1 MISSIPGRL
10 AAVRDELDISQ
21 RDFCKCILVSQS
33 YYAQIENGKRP
44 INDRLIALVCS
55 QYGVSKEYLLTG
67 KGKMFSERFADLQL
81 QKLLDIFTE
90 LDPHFRDY
98 VILQIEQLVETLKKQ
113 KGRHSAKKNK
123 ETPKVTN

>member
-1 MISSIPGRL
+1 MNDIPGRL

-21 RDFCKCILVSQS
+21 RDFCKGILVSQS

-81 QKLLDIFTE
+81 QKLLDVFTE
-90 LDPHFRDY
+90 LDPPFRDY

-123 ETPKVTN
+123 ETPKATN

>member
-21 RDFCKCILVSQS
+21 RDFCKGILVSQS

-113 KGRHSAKKNK
+113 KGRRSAKKDK